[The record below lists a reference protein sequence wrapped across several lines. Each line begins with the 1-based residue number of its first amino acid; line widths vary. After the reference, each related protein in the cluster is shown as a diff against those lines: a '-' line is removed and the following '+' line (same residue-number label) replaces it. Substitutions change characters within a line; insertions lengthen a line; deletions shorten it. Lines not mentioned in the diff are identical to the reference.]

1 MGAPRALVLTV
12 LVLVEAPEHRAPV
25 RHLEVHQAASADRP
39 SVEQHLLA
47 RVVQVRE
54 ALQVLAQQQG
64 ALLAT
69 ASGESDQVAL
79 TQGTRE
85 ARETPVTRV
94 TLGIRVTHVTR
105 VPRAH
110 GVAQLVAQVPRDVAR
125 GADAPM
131 NVILIHARQPVELRQ
146 PSVRP
151 AARVVELHVLAL
163 HAPPR
168 AAHHARPA
176 DHDQVAGLHGAT
188 IGQWVT
194 RATRAVGRR
203 GQAHQQQA
211 GEALVVIL
219 VATRVPALVEILVVV
234 LVVVLDLT
242 RAAALVLIHV
252 VNTADLA
259 GENQLVQ
266 AQQRAPLRVLG
277 GELAQSRSPHLHPN
291 VDQPEPQMRRC
302 RSLVLS
308 AMYLGVF
315 RETQRSVRR
324 ERVRDA

>member
-1 MGAPRALVLTV
+1 MLTV

-25 RHLEVHQAASADRP
+25 RHLEVHQAASAARP
-39 SVEQHLLA
+39 SVEHHPLA

-69 ASGESDQVAL
+69 VSGESDQVAL

-85 ARETPVTRV
+85 DRETRE
-94 TLGIRVTHVTR
+94 IR
-105 VPRAH
+105 VPRAP

-151 AARVVELHVLAL
+151 VAREAAVHALAP

-168 AAHHARPA
+168 VAHHARLA
-176 DHDQVAGLHGAT
+176 DHDQVAVLHGAT

-194 RATRAVGRR
+194 RATRAAGRR

-211 GEALVVIL
+211 GEA
-219 VATRVPALVEILVVV
+219 PVEILVV
-234 LVVVLDLT
+234 T
-242 RAAALVLIHV
+242 RAPVLAVILAVLALS
-252 VNTADLA
+252 TEARA
-259 GENQLVQ
+259 GETRLVQ
-266 AQQRAPLRVLG
+266 GEQREPLRVRG
-277 GELAQSRSPHLHPN
+277 GELVQSRSPHLHPN

-302 RSLVLS
+302 RSLVS
-308 AMYLGVF
+308 NAMCLGVY

>member
-1 MGAPRALVLTV
+1 MLIVLA
-12 LVLVEAPEHRAPV
+12 LVEAPDHRAPAH
-25 RHLEVHQAASADRP
+25 HLEVHQAASAARP
-39 SVEQHLLA
+39 SVVQHLLA

-69 ASGESDQVAL
+69 VSGECDQVAL

-85 ARETPVTRV
+85 ARETPVT
-94 TLGIRVTHVTR
+94 LGIRATHVTR
-105 VPRAH
+105 VPRAP

-151 AARVVELHVLAL
+151 VALEAAVHALLL

-168 AAHHARPA
+168 GAHHARPA

-211 GEALVVIL
+211 GEALAVTL
-219 VATRVPALVEILVVV
+219 VATRVPALAVILVAV
-234 LVVVLDLT
+234 LAVVLDLT

-291 VDQPEPQMRRC
+291 VDQPEPLMRRC
-302 RSLVLS
+302 RSLVLN
-308 AMYLGVF
+308 AMCLGVF

-324 ERVRDA
+324 ERVRGA

>member
-1 MGAPRALVLTV
+1 M
-12 LVLVEAPEHRAPV
+12 
-25 RHLEVHQAASADRP
+25 ASAARP
-39 SVEQHLLA
+39 SVEHHLLA

-69 ASGESDQVAL
+69 VSGESDQVAL

-94 TLGIRVTHVTR
+94 TLGIRATHVTR
-105 VPRAH
+105 APRAP

-125 GADAPM
+125 GADALM
-131 NVILIHARQPVELRQ
+131 NVILIHARQPVELLQ

-151 AARVVELHVLAL
+151 VAREAAVHAL
-163 HAPPR
+163 LPHAPPR
-168 AAHHARPA
+168 GVHRAPQLVDRG
-176 DHDQVAGLHGAT
+176 QVARLHGAT

-211 GEALVVIL
+211 GEALAVTL
-219 VATRVPALVEILVVV
+219 VAIRAPALVEILVAV
-234 LVVVLDLT
+234 LAVVLDLT

-291 VDQPEPQMRRC
+291 ADQPEPQMMRC
-302 RSLVLS
+302 RSR
-308 AMYLGVF
+308 G
-315 RETQRSVRR
+315 
-324 ERVRDA
+324 

>member
-1 MGAPRALVLTV
+1 MLTV

-25 RHLEVHQAASADRP
+25 RHLEVHQAASAARP
-39 SVEQHLLA
+39 SVEHHLLA

-85 ARETPVTRV
+85 ARET
-94 TLGIRVTHVTR
+94 LGIRVTHVTR
-105 VPRAH
+105 GIRVIRVPRAP

-125 GADAPM
+125 GADAPRSAIQ
-131 NVILIHARQPVELRQ
+131 ILAHQQVELPQ

-151 AARVVELHVLAL
+151 VARAVVRLDLAL
-163 HAPPR
+163 HAPPHGVHR
-168 AAHHARPA
+168 AQQLV
-176 DHDQVAGLHGAT
+176 DHDQVAGLQGET
-188 IGQWVT
+188 TGRWVT
-194 RATRAVGRR
+194 RATRAVGRQ
-203 GQAHQQQA
+203 GQVHLQQVGA
-211 GEALVVIL
+211 ALVVIL
-219 VATRVPALVEILVVV
+219 AASRVLV

-259 GENQLVQ
+259 GETLLVQ
-266 AQQRAPLRVLG
+266 GEQRAPLRVLG
-277 GELAQSRSPHLHPN
+277 GELVQSRSPHLHPN
-291 VDQPEPQMRRC
+291 VDQPDTQMMRC
-302 RSLVLS
+302 RSLVLN
-308 AMYLGVF
+308 AMCLGVY
-315 RETQRSVRR
+315 RETQRSVRH
-324 ERVRDA
+324 EKVRDA